1 MLQLQCI
8 SYRIPLEEIPRAR
21 QGVPIQELAKLR
33 EPEIFIPK
41 EENPFRPK
49 KRGRHGRFE

>member
-8 SYRIPLEEIPRAR
+8 SYRIPLEEINRAR
-21 QGVPIQELAKLR
+21 QGTPIQELAKLT

-41 EENPFRPK
+41 EEIPLRP
-49 KRGRHGRFE
+49 KRGRHGKFE